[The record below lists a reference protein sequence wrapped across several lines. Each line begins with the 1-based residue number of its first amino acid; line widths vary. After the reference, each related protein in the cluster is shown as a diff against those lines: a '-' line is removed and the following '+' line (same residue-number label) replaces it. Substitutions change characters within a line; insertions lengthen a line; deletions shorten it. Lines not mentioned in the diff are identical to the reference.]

1 MIESIQN
8 KQFKNIKAL
17 LERRKKRSEQG
28 VFVVENPRTFRE
40 IPKEMIVETYVAKGY
55 EKEAKGLG
63 LLDNVSHYELVAD
76 DVFRKL
82 SDTQNPQGIMAIVK
96 QPAYALEDVIDG
108 SLDARY
114 IVLNKLQDPG
124 NLGTIMRTAEAAGI
138 KAVIMDRETVDI
150 FSPKVV
156 RATMGAILRVPFIY
170 VDDLCECITYM
181 KSKGIRTY
189 AACLDG
195 KTDFRQIKDIGARA
209 YFIGNEGNG
218 LSDEVVAMA
227 DEKIFIPMQ
236 GKVESLNAAVAAALL
251 MYQ

>member
-1 MIESIQN
+1 MLDI
-8 KQFKNIKAL
+8 FKKI
-17 LERRKKRSEQG
+17 
-28 VFVVENPRTFRE
+28 
-40 IPKEMIVETYVAKGY
+40 
-55 EKEAKGLG
+55 
-63 LLDNVSHYELVAD
+63 
-76 DVFRKL
+76 

-170 VDDLCECITYM
+170 
-181 KSKGIRTY
+181 
-189 AACLDG
+189 
-195 KTDFRQIKDIGARA
+195 
-209 YFIGNEGNG
+209 
-218 LSDEVVAMA
+218 
-227 DEKIFIPMQ
+227 
-236 GKVESLNAAVAAALL
+236 
-251 MYQ
+251 